1 MKLKKSLVKKI
12 VLHIIAFSV
21 GILWLVPFLGVF
33 MASIRPFDE
42 IFRGWWNFDSFTPSF
57 NSYIDAWNDPS
68 LPLSRGFL
76 NSFIVA
82 VPSTLIPLFV
92 GALAG
97 YAFARFPLPLRFRI
111 KNHRF
116 NFQIKNYLF
125 LIVVLLM
132 ALPQQSVVISLFQIM
147 NNLRLIDSYLSIILI
162 HSAWGLPWIILFLR
176 NYFSTLPI
184 EIEEAARIDGAS
196 DFKIFRKIVLPMSL
210 PALASVVV
218 LQFMWVW
225 NDFFL
230 AKVFIYDES
239 LLLATQRV
247 ELIGRSVFRVNWGV
261 LTAGSIIVMIVP
273 IIIFV
278 LLQRYYVRGMIG
290 WTVKG

>member
-1 MKLKKSLVKKI
+1 MKLEKALLKKLIFHV
-12 VLHIIAFSV
+12 IAFSI
-21 GILWLVPFLGVF
+21 GILWLIPFLGVF

-42 IFRGWWNFDSFTPSF
+42 IFRGWWTFDRFTLTF
-57 NSYIDAWNDPS
+57 NSYIGAWNDPVY
-68 LPLSRGFL
+68 PLSRGLL

-82 VPSTLIPLFV
+82 IPSTIIPLFV

-97 YAFARFPLPLRFRI
+97 YGFARFNFRI
-111 KNHRF
+111 KS
-116 NFQIKNYLF
+116 YLF
-125 LIVVLLM
+125 LTVVFLM
-132 ALPQQSVVISLFQIM
+132 ALPQQSVIVPLFQIM
-147 NNLRLIDSYLSIILI
+147 NNLRLIDNYLSLILV

-176 NYFSTLPI
+176 NFFSTLPI

-230 AKVFIYDES
+230 AKVLIYEES
-239 LLLATQRV
+239 MLLATQRV
-247 ELIGRSVFRVNWGV
+247 EYIGREAFRVNWGV

-278 LLQRYYVRGMIG
+278 LLQRYYVKGMIG